1 MTTLCARV
9 WVTAVVLLLVGCAT
23 RPPNAPLAH
32 YDHGYG
38 YRVSNW
44 QAERGDPEFGLV
56 VAMSGGGTRA
66 AAFSYGI
73 LEELRRTTVPKPQGS
88 SPLLDDVK
96 LVTGVSGGS
105 FTALAYALYGDR
117 LFEEYE
123 QRFLKR
129 NVQGDLIGIVLNPST
144 WPRVLSDS
152 FTRSDL
158 AAEYYDRILFDG
170 ATFGDL
176 RSRGGPFA
184 IVAATELTTG
194 ARITF
199 NQNTFD
205 LLCSDL
211 SSVRLARAAAASSAV
226 PGVFAPVTFDNY
238 AGTCGFDMR
247 ENLVR
252 AFGLDVANAAP
263 GRTNLRERELAA
275 LQDGVAHRY
284 LHLIDGGLSDNV
296 GLRTL
301 LEGLEVAGAS
311 EQFRAV
317 TGFDKLKRFAVVSVN
332 SHADAENDWG
342 TRDAPPNMVSMLV
355 RATGVP
361 IDRYSY
367 EQVELLRDFVRALQ
381 GTRGPDGQALSVEFY
396 AIEINFDAIADPDE
410 KRYFRNLPT
419 SFVLTSE
426 QVDRLREMAGRLL
439 RQSPD
444 YQRLL
449 RDLGVAANAQQPR
462 RAAETASLSW
472 SLTKERHELAE

>member
-1 MTTLCARV
+1 MRGR
-9 WVTAVVLLLVGCAT
+9 AVRSCIAIAALLLVGCAT
-23 RPPNAPLAH
+23 RPSNPPLAR
-32 YDHGYG
+32 YDHSYG

-44 QAERGDPEFGLV
+44 QAERGDPQFGLV

-73 LEELRRTTVPKPQGS
+73 LEELRRTTVHTSQGS
-88 SPLLDDVK
+88 GRLLDNVN

-117 LFEEYE
+117 LFDEYE
-123 QRFLKR
+123 KRFLKR
-129 NVQGDLIGIVLNPST
+129 NVQGDLIGIALNPLT
-144 WPRVLSDS
+144 WPKTLGGS

-158 AAEYYDRILFDG
+158 AAEYYDEILFEG

-184 IVAATELTTG
+184 NVAATEVTTG

-226 PGVFAPVTFDNY
+226 PGVFAPIGFDNY

-247 ENLVR
+247 ENMVR
-252 AFGLDVANAAP
+252 AFGPEVANAAT
-263 GRTNLRERELAA
+263 GRASLRDRELAA

-296 GLRTL
+296 GLRTV
-301 LEGLEVAGAS
+301 LEALEVAMTS
-311 EQFRAV
+311 ERFRAI
-317 TGFDKLKRFAVVSVN
+317 TGFDKLRRFAVVAVN
-332 SHADAENDWG
+332 SLADTENDWG
-342 TRDAPPNMVSMLV
+342 THEAPPNVVSMLI

-367 EQVELLRDFVRALQ
+367 EQIELLRDFVRAMQ
-381 GTRGPDGQALSVEFY
+381 SIRGPDGQPLAIEFY
-396 AIEINFDAIADPDE
+396 AIDINFDAIADPEE

-419 SFVLTSE
+419 SFVLTDE

-449 RDLGVAANAQQPR
+449 RDLGVSTNPG
-462 RAAETASLSW
+462 
-472 SLTKERHELAE
+472 